1 MLVDK
6 LWAKI
11 NSMAA
16 LLTSIIHVL
25 EKSIHQQM
33 AAKWST
39 GDFLC
44 CSTCIMQD
52 LNGTNP
58 QFSSKANILFR
69 IKHQMALPP
78 TF

>member
-11 NSMAA
+11 KFMAA

-39 GDFLC
+39 GDSC
-44 CSTCIMQD
+44 AA
-52 LNGTNP
+52 P
-58 QFSSKANILFR
+58 HA
-69 IKHQMALPP
+69 
-78 TF
+78 